1 MPAKGSA
8 ARGNKFRAPL
18 NLFKNPMSGFCA
30 AGCLYNK
37 YGYKDFNTV
46 GFQTPRY
53 GLSRAV
59 CRYCSDL
66 TANTPC
72 SFNASESCRKNVSYK
87 HMD

>member
-1 MPAKGSA
+1 MR
-8 ARGNKFRAPL
+8 ARGPGAGGNNFRAPL

-46 GFQTPRY
+46 GFQAPRY
-53 GLSRAV
+53 GLSKAV

-72 SFNASESCRKNVSYK
+72 SFNASESCRK
-87 HMD
+87 M